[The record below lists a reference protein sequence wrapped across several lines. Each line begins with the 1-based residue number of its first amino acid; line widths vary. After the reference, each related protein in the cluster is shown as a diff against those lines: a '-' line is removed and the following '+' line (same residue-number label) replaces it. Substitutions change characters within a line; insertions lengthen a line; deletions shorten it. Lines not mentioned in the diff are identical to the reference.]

1 MSGSNPQKAIDAIV
15 NPSPLSLSKIALFEK
30 INAPILRAD
39 VSSLHDNLIA
49 VWIYKT
55 PVRECVRNFDRREE
69 LALDMSEQ
77 MSGDEY
83 GIALAELANAMTAF
97 YQMLPRAE
105 TGELDEDGNEKKNPS
120 DSVTDGLQNSPNG
133 FAAPTNTKST
143 RFLTKCLRFVS
154 RFFIGVGRRRSA
166 S

>member
-1 MSGSNPQKAIDAIV
+1 MSNPTKAIDAIV
-15 NPSPLSLSKIALFEK
+15 NPSPLTLSKIALFEK

-55 PVRECVRNFDRREE
+55 PIRECVRNFERREE

-83 GIALAELANAMTAF
+83 GFALTDLVNALTAF
-97 YQMLPRAE
+97 YQMLPRPE

-120 DSVTDGLQNSPNG
+120 DSATDGLQNSPNG
-133 FAAPTNTKST
+133 YAAPTNTTST
-143 RFLTKCLRFVS
+143 KFLTKCLRFVS
-154 RFFIGVGRRRSA
+154 RFFTGVGRKQ
-166 S
+166 